1 MQEKVCY
8 YTIKCKKYK
17 EGNCPLTSSSDAV
30 CLKLYKI
37 NKLQELALL
46 SEKQREHVPLRL
58 DSDKCDKDAF
68 EKLKEIETR
77 IESFIRNGDNLY
89 IYSANTGNGKSS
101 WALRLLSSYFE
112 KIWYSS
118 DLRCRGLFI
127 NIPKFLISLKE
138 NISQKSDYIQ
148 HIKDNVLKA
157 DLVIWDDVATKGFT
171 TFEMEN
177 VLNLINNRLDDGK
190 SNIYTSNLIGEEL
203 RGAVGDRLYSR
214 MIGLSEVITFVGK
227 DKRGLKY

>member
-77 IESFIRNGDNLY
+77 IESFIRNRDNLY

-101 WALRLLSSYFE
+101 WALRLLNSYFE

-118 DLRCRGLFI
+118 DLRCKGLFI

-138 NISQKSDYIQ
+138 NISQKSEYIQ
-148 HIKDNVLKA
+148 HIKENVLNA

-203 RGAVGDRLYSR
+203 RSAVGDRLYSR

>member
-101 WALRLLSSYFE
+101 WALRLLNSYFE

-118 DLRCRGLFI
+118 DLRCKGLFI

-138 NISQKSDYIQ
+138 NISQKSEYIQ
-148 HIKDNVLKA
+148 HIKENVLNA

-203 RGAVGDRLYSR
+203 RSAVGDRLYSR